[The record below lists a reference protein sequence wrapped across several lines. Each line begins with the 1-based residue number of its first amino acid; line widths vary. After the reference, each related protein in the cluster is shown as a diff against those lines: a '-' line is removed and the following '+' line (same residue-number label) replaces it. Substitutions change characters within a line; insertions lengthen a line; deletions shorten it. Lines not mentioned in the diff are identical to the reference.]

1 MRLRDLLWFAL
12 WGTFSLVTVGCA
24 PTRTAQT
31 TTTDDAITVASFN
44 FDESQV
50 VAEIYA
56 QALEGAG
63 FTVHRLSQVGTRELV
78 IPAMERGLIEIVP
91 EYAGSAVSFLG
102 GTPTSDEV
110 RTHDELS
117 ELFGERAIDVLDAAQ
132 AQNHNALVVSDEV
145 AESLSLR
152 RISDLIP
159 YAAGMTLGGPSECP
173 ERDLCL
179 PGLEDT
185 YHLRFDAFLP
195 LDGGGSFTAEAIER
209 GTVDIGVMF
218 TTDGVLDEGNLV
230 ALEDDLRLQPAEN
243 LTPLVRED
251 TIERFGP
258 GLALALDQ
266 VSALLTTDALRTLN
280 GQVSQGADPAE
291 VAHEWLEAHGSTIQ
305 DVVAQAGE

>member
-1 MRLRDLLWFAL
+1 MRGRGFRWCVL
-12 WGTFSLVTVGCA
+12 WGTFGVVAAGCA
-24 PTRTAQT
+24 PTPTAQT
-31 TTTDDAITVASFN
+31 TTADDAITVASFN

-63 FTVHRLSQVGTRELV
+63 FTVHRLPQVGTRELV
-78 IPAMERGLIEIVP
+78 IPAMERGLIEVVP

-102 GTPTSDEV
+102 GTPTADEA

-117 ELFGERAIDVLDAAQ
+117 ELLGERAIDVLDAAQ
-132 AQNHNALVVSDEV
+132 AQNHNALVVSEEV

-152 RISDLIP
+152 RISDLTP

-185 YHLRFDAFLP
+185 YHLRFDSFLP

-209 GTVDIGVMF
+209 GTVDVGVMF

-230 ALEDDLRLQPAEN
+230 ALEDDRLLQPAEN

-251 TIERFGP
+251 AVERFGP
-258 GLALALDQ
+258 GVALALDR

-280 GQVSQGADPAE
+280 SQVAQGDDPAE
-291 VAHEWLEAHGSTIQ
+291 VARRWLQAHGSTSPE
-305 DVVAQAGE
+305 V